1 MEQKQES
8 IVKRTCKEL
17 GITQKKL
24 AEILGISE
32 SSIKRIASSEPTKQI
47 ENSIKLLL
55 ENYQLKQ
62 DLFKI
67 EEFQNNLKNFLYIDT
82 KKYKAVLI

>member
-1 MEQKQES
+1 MEKEENL
-8 IVKRTCKEL
+8 VKKTCREL

-32 SSIKRIASSEPTKQI
+32 SSIKRIASSEPTKQM
-47 ENSIKLLL
+47 ENSIKLVL

-82 KKYKAVLI
+82 KKYKTVLT